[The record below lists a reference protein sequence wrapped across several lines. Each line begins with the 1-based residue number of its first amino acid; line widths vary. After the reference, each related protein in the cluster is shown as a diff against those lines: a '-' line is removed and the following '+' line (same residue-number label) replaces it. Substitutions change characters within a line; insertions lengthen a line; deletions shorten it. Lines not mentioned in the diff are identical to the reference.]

1 MTSSETA
8 TAELVRAIVKA
19 VPEISYSQC
28 EKCSYYW
35 YDERRTCTRCG
46 EYVKTHLAS
55 RPITLEDV
63 LRACPKSKP
72 RLVVSIQGEFLI
84 VSPDVTDTWYSSNK
98 FPKWSLGKPL
108 SEQSDELK
116 SFLHSLLV

>member
-1 MTSSETA
+1 MTPSETA
-8 TAELVRAIVKA
+8 TAYEELIAAIVKA
-19 VPEISYSQC
+19 VPDIRQNMHRYGDCSWCWNPSRTVC
-28 EKCSYYW
+28 E
-35 YDERRTCTRCG
+35 
-46 EYVKTHLAS
+46 